1 MSAALPT
8 QFDKQSRSGVRAI
21 VEFFVLTYV
30 ASWAFF
36 TAAGYVL
43 GRIPS
48 DTLISSFLFLGGTIV
63 PSLVAIALTAR
74 NAGRNG
80 VGTLLRAAT
89 KWRVGLRWYVL
100 ALSYMA
106 VIKLAAA
113 LLNRLTLG
121 TWPRFGQVPW
131 YLIIVAIMFSTPV
144 QAGEEIGWRG
154 YALPRLT
161 KHFGLAGA
169 SIALG
174 VIWACWHLPFFF
186 IPGSDNFGQSFLLY
200 LMAVTAISVAM
211 AWVYWRTNGSLL
223 LTMLLHASINNTAG
237 IVPSPAST
245 ATTSPFYLNASLV
258 AWLVVVLLWTGAAY
272 FLIQMRGA
280 SLNNHSSQSAFGG
293 LACCE
298 TN

>member
-1 MSAALPT
+1 MSAALPA
-8 QFDKQSRSGVRAI
+8 QFDKQSRSSVRAI

-30 ASWAFF
+30 VSWAFF
-36 TAAGYVL
+36 TAGGYVL

-48 DTLISSFLFLGGTIV
+48 DKLISGFLFLGGTIV

-74 NAGRNG
+74 NAGRKG
-80 VGTLLRAAT
+80 VGTLLQGVT

-161 KHFGLAGA
+161 KQFGLAGA
-169 SIALG
+169 SIVLG

-186 IPGSDNFGQSFLLY
+186 IPGSDNFGQPFLLY

-211 AWVYWRTNGSLL
+211 ARHRTVARVDCGYE
-223 LTMLLHASINNTAG
+223 
-237 IVPSPAST
+237 
-245 ATTSPFYLNASLV
+245 PFLPERVVSRLARSCASLDRRCLFPYPNARRQSEPFQPV
-258 AWLVVVLLWTGAAY
+258 GLRRPCLL
-272 FLIQMRGA
+272 R
-280 SLNNHSSQSAFGG
+280 N
-293 LACCE
+293 
-298 TN
+298 

>member
-8 QFDKQSRSGVRAI
+8 QFDKQSRSGVRAM

-30 ASWAFF
+30 VSWALFA
-36 TAAGYVL
+36 TGGYVL

-48 DTLISSFLFLGGTIV
+48 DTLISGFLFLGGTIV

-80 VGTLLRAAT
+80 VGTLLRGVT

-131 YLIIVAIMFSTPV
+131 YLIIVAIIFSTPV

-161 KHFGLAGA
+161 KQFGLAGA
-169 SIALG
+169 SIGLG

-245 ATTSPFYLNASLV
+245 TATNPFYLNASLV

-272 FLIQMRGA
+272 FLIRMRGA
-280 SLNNHSSQSAFGG
+280 SLSHSSQSAFGG